1 MERKMIAISVVII
14 IMLSLTYSCATFM
27 EYGKLE
33 KSARQSYQRGSYD
46 SAVSDSAAALRINPD
61 YGKAQS
67 LIKDAFRA
75 AVTSHE
81 GKVKELERSSAK
93 FRWDDIV
100 SEYEALLKLNQTVSR
115 LPTIEDKETGASI
128 RFELTDYTQ
137 NLAEARTNAAEVH
150 YQEGLVLS
158 QNGGIDSHKQAA
170 KEFKAACNF
179 CPGYK
184 DANNLY
190 ESERQAGIKR
200 VAIIPFEDKTGK
212 EGIYGAL
219 SDIIVDQIIT
229 ELMGDPDSMEFMEII
244 SRDQLEIVLQE
255 QDLGQAG
262 IVDEQTAAD
271 LGKVLG
277 VHEIVTGKITQIIC
291 SPEATTS
298 RNEKRNSKEVTGKEK
313 YTGSDGKTKERD
325 VYGQVHAEV
334 TIYARTAS
342 ASIAGSYK
350 IIDAK
355 TAKLKK
361 SDSFK
366 ETADFQCTWAAFS
379 GDERALTSNDRNL
392 AMAAKEAA
400 PVEEEMVNQAA
411 EKLVASL
418 AQALK
423 SYVR

>member
-1 MERKMIAISVVII
+1 MGRTRMATLAVVALI
-14 IMLSLTYSCATFM
+14 LSLVCGCATFM

-46 SAVSDSAAALRINPD
+46 SAVFDSAAALRINPN

-75 AVTSHE
+75 AVTNHE
-81 GKVKELERSSAK
+81 SKIKELERSSAK
-93 FRWDDIV
+93 FRWDNIV
-100 SEYEALLKLNQTVSR
+100 SEYEALLKLNQTVSG
-115 LPTIEDKETGASI
+115 LPTIEDRKTGAPI

-150 YQEGLVLS
+150 YQEGVALS
-158 QNGGIDSHKQAA
+158 QNGGIDAHKHAA

-184 DANNLY
+184 DADQLY
-190 ESERQAGIKR
+190 EQERQAGVKR
-200 VAIIPFEDKTGK
+200 IAIIPFEDKTGK
-212 EGIYGAL
+212 DGMYGAIA
-219 SDIIVDQIIT
+219 DVIVDQIIT
-229 ELMGDPDSMEFMEII
+229 ELMGDPDAMEFMEII

-262 IVDEQTAAD
+262 IVDGQTAAD

-277 VHEIVTGKITQIIC
+277 VHEIVTGKITQII
-291 SPEATTS
+291 SQPEATTS
-298 RNEKRNSKEVTGKEK
+298 KTEKRQSKEVTGTEK
-313 YTGSDGKTKERD
+313 YTDSDGKTKERD
-325 VYGQVHAEV
+325 VYGQVHAKV

-379 GDERALTSNDRNL
+379 GDERALTSNDKNL

-411 EKLVASL
+411 EKLVVSL